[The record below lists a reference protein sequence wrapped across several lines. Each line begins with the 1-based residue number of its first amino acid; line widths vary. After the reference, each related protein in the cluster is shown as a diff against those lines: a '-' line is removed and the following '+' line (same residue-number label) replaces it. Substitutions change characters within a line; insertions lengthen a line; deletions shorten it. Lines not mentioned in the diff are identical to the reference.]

1 LRSTLVTRAR
11 TSVAAAYARKRDFDR
26 AIDSFSHAQEIAPT
40 NANAYDGRGLAKS
53 NKGDNDGAIA
63 DLNVAI
69 TLDPRSARAFNN
81 RGFAK
86 SRNSDIDGAIADYTE
101 AIRLNGAYTLA
112 YINRGRVKAKKNDLE
127 GAIADFTQAITLEPN
142 NAAAYFDRGRARQRR
157 GETSAADLDF
167 TRATTL
173 DPKLTRPAAPPPS
186 AGTGAGGP
194 YRPGPGVTTPRVVH
208 EVKPRYTVD
217 AMTAR
222 LQGSVLLEC
231 VVAADGSVSD
241 ARVVRTLDPGLDT
254 EAVTAARQWRFE
266 PGTKDG
272 TPVPV
277 LVRLEL
283 TFTLG
288 PATRGA
294 LALPDEFVASPG
306 SVRTAADNKWQEQVI
321 EGAAFRTHVAFPE
334 RLGRRDRTSG
344 HRNWFSEPRG
354 AVRLRDSERRPDIV
368 GACSTLF
375 GGSAQI
381 AGRWCVQND
390 RPVCGNRRADPGR

>member
-1 LRSTLVTRAR
+1 MKPSRTIRARLRSTLVTRAR

-26 AIDSFSHAQEIAPT
+26 AIDSFSHALEIAPT

-254 EAVTAARQWRFE
+254 EAVTATRQWRFE

-288 PATRGA
+288 PAT
-294 LALPDEFVASPG
+294 
-306 SVRTAADNKWQEQVI
+306 
-321 EGAAFRTHVAFPE
+321 
-334 RLGRRDRTSG
+334 LGHSRCRTSSW
-344 HRNWFSEPRG
+344 RRQG
-354 AVRLRDSERRPDIV
+354 ASGRPP
-368 GACSTLF
+368 TTN
-375 GGSAQI
+375 
-381 AGRWCVQND
+381 GRS
-390 RPVCGNRRADPGR
+390 R